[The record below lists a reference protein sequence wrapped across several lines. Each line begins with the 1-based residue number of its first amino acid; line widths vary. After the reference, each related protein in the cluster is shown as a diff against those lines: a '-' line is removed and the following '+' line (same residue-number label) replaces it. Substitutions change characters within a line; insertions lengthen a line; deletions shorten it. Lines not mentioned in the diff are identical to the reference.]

1 MSFIAAP
8 RTSSHPV
15 CSPHQE
21 VSPFPARPGPV
32 LWRLLTPPD
41 PSNAIADAVVHNLW
55 TDPEASQGKPR
66 LFPAVPAGFTPAAS
80 GQLSGVTA
88 MGRLTPRS
96 LALYPIPVRRG
107 RVSPPASFR
116 FRLATDTLALGY
128 TVRCHLRPLE
138 TLTPDTGHAWHTRK
152 RARTVRPGP
161 SPHLPSSPETRSDY
175 TILPLVDLEL
185 CAHGSHGYRAILCC
199 AHSEGDNIT
208 LVVAVTIH
216 RSVEG
221 IRINPRI
228 RPSPIEAAGQTPPCL
243 HPSGNPVLGCPIPL
257 LPHLHELTTVPS
269 LEASR
274 PPPLI
279 LIVASRSSRLS
290 RYTSV
295 RRVSP
300 APLLTLPS

>member
-1 MSFIAAP
+1 MSFPAAP

-32 LWRLLTPPD
+32 LWRLLTPPC
-41 PSNAIADAVVHNLW
+41 PSNAIADAVVRINR
-55 TDPEASQGKPR
+55 TGPEASQGKPR

-138 TLTPDTGHAWHTRK
+138 TLTPDMGMPGTHEGPD
-152 RARTVRPGP
+152 RARFAIWALSGSSMPRPRRFRAP
-161 SPHLPSSPETRSDY
+161 RHRMEQSPVCWLAPDSQPGTSARRGWIRRGCWRLPAGFETMRF
-175 TILPLVDLEL
+175 
-185 CAHGSHGYRAILCC
+185 AA
-199 AHSEGDNIT
+199 
-208 LVVAVTIH
+208 
-216 RSVEG
+216 
-221 IRINPRI
+221 
-228 RPSPIEAAGQTPPCL
+228 AAG
-243 HPSGNPVLGCPIPL
+243 
-257 LPHLHELTTVPS
+257 
-269 LEASR
+269 SR
-274 PPPLI
+274 
-279 LIVASRSSRLS
+279 REGG
-290 RYTSV
+290 
-295 RRVSP
+295 
-300 APLLTLPS
+300 

>member
-1 MSFIAAP
+1 MSFPAAP

-41 PSNAIADAVVHNLW
+41 PSNAIADAVVHNLR

-128 TVRCHLRPLE
+128 TVRCYLRPLE
-138 TLTPDTGHAWHTRK
+138 TLTPDTGHAWHTHMVSYVARHITHRTG
-152 RARTVRPGP
+152 RAGFPHPALQWEHAPRTRNASSEPLPAMPVAAGPKVLRAPGFQKL
-161 SPHLPSSPETRSDY
+161 HGLTRSA
-175 TILPLVDLEL
+175 PL
-185 CAHGSHGYRAILCC
+185 R
-199 AHSEGDNIT
+199 
-208 LVVAVTIH
+208 
-216 RSVEG
+216 R
-221 IRINPRI
+221 
-228 RPSPIEAAGQTPPCL
+228 AAGLFTP
-243 HPSGNPVLGCPIPL
+243 
-257 LPHLHELTTVPS
+257 
-269 LEASR
+269 
-274 PPPLI
+274 
-279 LIVASRSSRLS
+279 
-290 RYTSV
+290 
-295 RRVSP
+295 
-300 APLLTLPS
+300 

>member
-1 MSFIAAP
+1 MPLPCGHRSASGLSASQGAHHASLSWPVVSFPAAP
-8 RTSSHPV
+8 RPSSHPV

-116 FRLATDTLALGY
+116 FRLATDTPALGLS
-128 TVRCHLRPLE
+128 VRCHLRPLE
-138 TLTPDTGHAWHTRK
+138 TLTPDTGHAWHTHAEDAGPPRSPFAT
-152 RARTVRPGP
+152 RLPRQLIPRRPVP
-161 SPHLPSSPETRSDY
+161 RVPCCH
-175 TILPLVDLEL
+175 VDE
-185 CAHGSHGYRAILCC
+185 
-199 AHSEGDNIT
+199 
-208 LVVAVTIH
+208 
-216 RSVEG
+216 
-221 IRINPRI
+221 
-228 RPSPIEAAGQTPPCL
+228 
-243 HPSGNPVLGCPIPL
+243 
-257 LPHLHELTTVPS
+257 
-269 LEASR
+269 
-274 PPPLI
+274 
-279 LIVASRSSRLS
+279 
-290 RYTSV
+290 
-295 RRVSP
+295 RR
-300 APLLTLPS
+300 